1 MEQTLGRKELGHFV
15 YHKELNIRHIFLWE
29 TRERVVLVKS
39 YVLQITQIGS
49 VDRLASSDN

>member
-1 MEQTLGRKELGHFV
+1 MEQTLDRKELGHFV

-29 TRERVVLVKS
+29 TRERVVFIKS

-49 VDRLASSDN
+49 VDWLASLDN